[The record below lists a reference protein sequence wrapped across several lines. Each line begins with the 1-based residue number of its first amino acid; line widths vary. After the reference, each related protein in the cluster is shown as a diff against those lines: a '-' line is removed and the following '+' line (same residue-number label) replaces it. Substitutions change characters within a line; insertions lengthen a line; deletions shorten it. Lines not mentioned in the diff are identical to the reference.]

1 MTRAGRI
8 KAYMISRRAL
18 ILDTLLL
25 CGVITLAIVAVWSLI
40 VADRPLWL
48 TIVVLIGLLI
58 VALGGVVT
66 RLVLRPDHL
75 RARQSH
81 LILEIAN
88 ESLGYMRQG
97 LTEES
102 AQAVCRIAMQRT
114 EAVAVAITDTEKILG
129 FVGLGQDHH
138 IVGGPIIT
146 SATHEALEHMEHK
159 VLSFQEEIGCS
170 EWNCSLRAAI
180 IVPLEIRGRPCG
192 TLRFYYTT
200 PHLLNET
207 QLAMAEGLAKLLSTQ
222 LELSELDR
230 QTELAYRMELKALQA
245 QINPHFLFNTINTIA
260 SLIRTDPP
268 QARELLRDF
277 ARFYRRTLET
287 SEEPVALSSELEYVR
302 TYLHFERARFGERI
316 EVVEDIDPKTLDLCV
331 PAFII
336 QPVVENSIQHGMRA
350 EGILR
355 IRITAALNGSKLTI
369 SVVDDGIGISTDRL
383 LHIFEP
389 GIGVGLG
396 IALTNVHDRLKGH
409 FGPGSGVDVSSVE
422 GVGTTVTLTI
432 VGIGAIAGTGVT
444 GGWE

>member
-1 MTRAGRI
+1 MTRAGRV
-8 KAYMISRRAL
+8 KAYMISRRTV

-25 CGVITLAIVAVWSLI
+25 VGVVVLSIIAAWSVIVLDQPS
-40 VADRPLWL
+40 WL
-48 TIVVLIGLLI
+48 TTMALIGLLV
-58 VALGGVVT
+58 VALGSVIT
-66 RLVLRPDHL
+66 RFVLRPDHL

-88 ESLGYMRQG
+88 ESLGYFRQG
-97 LTEES
+97 LTEDS

-114 EAVAVAITDTEKILG
+114 EAAAVAITDTERVLG

-138 IVGGPIIT
+138 IAGGPILT
-146 SATHEALEHMEHK
+146 NATHEALEHMEHR
-159 VLSFQEEIGCS
+159 VLSFREDIGCPD
-170 EWNCSLRAAI
+170 WNCALRAAI
-180 IVPLEIRGRPCG
+180 IVPLEIRNRPCG
-192 TLRFYYTT
+192 TLKFYYTS

-260 SLIRTDPP
+260 SMIRTDPP

-316 EVVEDIDPKTLDLCV
+316 EVSENIDPSVLEFRV

-355 IRITAALNGSKLTI
+355 IRIAAAFSDEKLVI
-369 SVVDDGIGISTDRL
+369 SVADDGVGISAERL
-383 LHIFEP
+383 PHVLEP

-409 FGPGSGVDVSSVE
+409 FGPGSGVGVSSVE
-422 GVGTTVTLTI
+422 GDGTTVTLTI
-432 VGIGAIAGTGVT
+432 ADIGAAGGCK
-444 GGWE
+444 

>member
-8 KAYMISRRAL
+8 KAYMISSRAL
-18 ILDTLLL
+18 ILDALLL
-25 CGVITLAIVAVWSLI
+25 FGVVALAIVAVWSLM
-40 VADRPLWL
+40 VVDRLSWL
-48 TIVVLIGLLI
+48 TIMPLIGLLI
-58 VALGGVVT
+58 VALGSVVM
-66 RLVLRPDHL
+66 RFVLRPDHL

-81 LILEIAN
+81 RILEIAN

-102 AQAVCRIAMQRT
+102 AQAVCRITMQRT
-114 EAVAVAITDTEKILG
+114 EAAAVAITDNERVLG

-146 SATHEALEHMEHK
+146 SATHEALEQMGHK
-159 VLSFQEEIGCS
+159 VLSFREDIGCP
-170 EWNCSLRAAI
+170 EWNCLLRAAI
-180 IVPLEIRGRPCG
+180 IVPLEVRGRPCG
-192 TLRFYYTT
+192 TLKFYYTT

-245 QINPHFLFNTINTIA
+245 QINPHFLFNTINTIT
-260 SLIRTDPP
+260 SLIRTNPS

-316 EVVEDIDPKTLDLCV
+316 EVAEDIDPKVLELRV

-336 QPVVENSIQHGMRA
+336 QPVVENSIQHGMRE

-355 IRITAALNGSKLTI
+355 IRLTAALSGNKLTV
-369 SVVDDGIGISTDRL
+369 SVVDDGVGIPADRL
-383 LHIFEP
+383 LHVFEP

-396 IALTNVHDRLKGH
+396 IALTNVHDRLRGH

-432 VGIGAIAGTGVT
+432 ADIGVT
-444 GGWE
+444 GGWK